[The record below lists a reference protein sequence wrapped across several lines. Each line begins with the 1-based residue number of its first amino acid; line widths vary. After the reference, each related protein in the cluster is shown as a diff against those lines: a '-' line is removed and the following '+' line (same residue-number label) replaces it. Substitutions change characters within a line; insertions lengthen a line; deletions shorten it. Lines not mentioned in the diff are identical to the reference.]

1 MLDTSPSGSAFA
13 TFLEE
18 VPKPLGCLKIA
29 WQGNV
34 HVSKELL
41 ERERERERYAE
52 VSWGRSEKSYLG
64 VCRLSFAS
72 PPSPPSVV
80 EHAAETFLGRGAS
93 LWV

>member
-1 MLDTSPSGSAFA
+1 MVLFTLSSISFQPSAEVSSDSTRCCFGSRPLDCETSPRVCRRASVLDTSPSGSAFA

-41 ERERERERYAE
+41 
-52 VSWGRSEKSYLG
+52 
-64 VCRLSFAS
+64 
-72 PPSPPSVV
+72 
-80 EHAAETFLGRGAS
+80 
-93 LWV
+93 